1 MLHLNQLSDAQQLS
15 VLALLQRATDFD
27 QTPPISDHILLH
39 LRHGGDKD
47 DSHLLLYEGD
57 DQGKKLIGYAHLDQT
72 DQVAG
77 PSVELVVD
85 PNHRK
90 TGAGKALL
98 AKAIEICGQNLRLW
112 SHGDL
117 PAASALAESN
127 NFQRIRTVLQMSR
140 RLDEI
145 KPINQIDKQIVIRSF
160 LPGIDDQSWLE
171 LNNKIF
177 ANHPEQGNWQLT
189 DLKLRQKEDWFD
201 PAGFFIA
208 EQNKQMIGFVWTKVH
223 GATSH
228 QHDDSPSHDHEGIGE
243 IYITGVDSALAGGG
257 VGKSLTITGLNYM
270 KYQGIENAI
279 LYVDEDNQ
287 AAYGLYSSLGF
298 KQSGKDCLFKFK
310 NPQ

>member
-1 MLHLNQLSDAQQLS
+1 
-15 VLALLQRATDFD
+15 
-27 QTPPISDHILLH
+27 
-39 LRHGGDKD
+39 
-47 DSHLLLYEGD
+47 
-57 DQGKKLIGYAHLDQT
+57 
-72 DQVAG
+72 
-77 PSVELVVD
+77 LVVD

-98 AKAIEICGQNLRLW
+98 AKAIQICGQNLRLW

-145 KPINQIDKQIVIRSF
+145 TPINQIDKQIVIRSF
-160 LPGIDDQSWLE
+160 LPAIDDQSWLE

-228 QHDDSPSHDHEGIGE
+228 QHDGSPSHDHEGIGE
-243 IYITGVDSALAGGG
+243 IYITGVDPALAGGG
-257 VGKSLTITGLNYM
+257 VGKSLTTTGLNYM

-287 AAYGLYSSLGF
+287 AARGLYSSLGF

>member
-1 MLHLNQLSDAQQLS
+1 MTKAG
-15 VLALLQRATDFD
+15 
-27 QTPPISDHILLH
+27 
-39 LRHGGDKD
+39 LR
-47 DSHLLLYEGD
+47 
-57 DQGKKLIGYAHLDQT
+57 
-72 DQVAG
+72 
-77 PSVELVVD
+77 
-85 PNHRK
+85 
-90 TGAGKALL
+90 
-98 AKAIEICGQNLRLW
+98 
-112 SHGDL
+112 
-117 PAASALAESN
+117 
-127 NFQRIRTVLQMSR
+127 
-140 RLDEI
+140 
-145 KPINQIDKQIVIRSF
+145 
-160 LPGIDDQSWLE
+160 
-171 LNNKIF
+171 
-177 ANHPEQGNWQLT
+177 LT

-201 PAGFFIA
+201 PAGFFLA

>member
-15 VLALLQRATDFD
+15 VLALLQGATDFD

-98 AKAIEICGQNLRLW
+98 AKAIQICGQNLRLW

-145 KPINQIDKQIVIRSF
+145 TPINQIDKQIVIRSF
-160 LPGIDDQSWLE
+160 LPAIDDQSWLE

-223 GATSH
+223 GAKSH
-228 QHDDSPSHDHEGIGE
+228 QHDGQESHDHAAIGE
-243 IYITGVDSALAGGG
+243 IYITGVDPALAGGG

-287 AAYGLYSSLGF
+287 AARGLYSSLGF